1 MKHDW
6 KITLILKCGKEITGI
21 FTSEHENSGDVYKQI
36 FSDMTE
42 KENEEKWMTI
52 LVSKTQAVSV
62 KFQEIAA
69 IYLGT

>member
-6 KITLILKCGKEITGI
+6 KITLILKCGKEIAGI

-42 KENEEKWMTI
+42 RSNEEKWMTI
-52 LVSKTQAVSV
+52 LTSKVEAVSIRFREV
-62 KFQEIAA
+62 AA
-69 IYLGT
+69 IRLGV